1 MIPQQNQEE
10 FYSRFLQKLESSQK
24 WPGKFMFKFILKEN
38 SKKIIQLKKI
48 FTNKS
53 VIYSKKN
60 SSKKRFQSLSI
71 RVNMKSAEEVVEFYK
86 KASKLDGVICL

>member
-38 SKKIIQLKKI
+38 SKKII
-48 FTNKS
+48 
-53 VIYSKKN
+53 
-60 SSKKRFQSLSI
+60 
-71 RVNMKSAEEVVEFYK
+71 
-86 KASKLDGVICL
+86 

>member
-53 VIYSKKN
+53 AIYSKKN
-60 SSKKRFQSLSI
+60 SSKPVTRVISEKRGLFG
-71 RVNMKSAEEVVEFYK
+71 RKSMTLQK
-86 KASKLDGVICL
+86 KSTLP

>member
-38 SKKIIQLKKI
+38 SFSDLNSIVLMSKFGKYGLTKFSIFFLLSLIFLFFIFPSTKK
-48 FTNKS
+48 
-53 VIYSKKN
+53 
-60 SSKKRFQSLSI
+60 
-71 RVNMKSAEEVVEFYK
+71 
-86 KASKLDGVICL
+86 